1 MKRKYWT
8 VKIFWVNLGQ
18 EKLILSKQPAQVQ
31 DEKNTSLF
39 RQQLVKRGKI
49 GQESIEESKTL
60 NKIPMKPGTNFKFKK
75 KSAYLLC
82 CIPSL

>member
-1 MKRKYWT
+1 MW
-8 VKIFWVNLGQ
+8 VNLWVNLGQ
-18 EKLILSKQPAQVQ
+18 EKLILWKQPAQVQ
-31 DEKNTSLF
+31 DEKNASLF

-49 GQESIEESKTL
+49 GQENIEESKTL
-60 NKIPMKPGTNFKFKK
+60 NKISMKPRTNVKFKK